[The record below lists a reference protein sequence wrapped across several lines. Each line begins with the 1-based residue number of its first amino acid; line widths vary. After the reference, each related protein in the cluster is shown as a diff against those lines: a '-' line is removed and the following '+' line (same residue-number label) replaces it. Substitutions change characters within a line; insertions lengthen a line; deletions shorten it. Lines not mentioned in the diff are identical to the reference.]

1 MAVIIILGIT
11 LWAVS
16 AMTRA
21 LNEQRKARKIER
33 LREEQT
39 RLRNEHNA
47 MIRRQL
53 AMERE
58 QERARKEEEKLV
70 KEQAKQAAQLAK
82 HEKRIS
88 DLEYKMEQAER
99 DMDFLRDR
107 IAQLDAQRDNYL
119 LLQAGTVPGGKE
131 HTKYQNKIVLID
143 NQIHTAENKLAK
155 AQHTHK
161 QAARELSA

>member
-11 LWAVS
+11 LWTVS
-16 AMTRA
+16 AMCRA

-33 LREEQT
+33 LKAEQT

-58 QERARKEEEKLV
+58 QERARKEEEKLA

-99 DMDFLRDR
+99 DIDFLRDR

-131 HTKYQNKIVLID
+131 HSKYQNKIVSID
-143 NQIHTAENKLAK
+143 NQIHAAENKLAK
-155 AQHTHK
+155 AQHTHE

>member
-1 MAVIIILGIT
+1 MAVIIILGIAI
-11 LWAVS
+11 WALS
-16 AMTRA
+16 AMCRA
-21 LNEQRKARKIER
+21 LNEKRKAEKLERMRAEQVR
-33 LREEQT
+33 LRY
-39 RLRNEHNA
+39 EHNE
-47 MIRRQL
+47 MIWRQL

-58 QERARKEEEKLV
+58 QERARKEEEKLA

-107 IAQLDAQRDNYL
+107 INQLDAQRDIYL

-131 HTKYQNKIVLID
+131 HTKYQNKIVSID
-143 NQIHTAENKLAK
+143 NQIHAAENKLAK
-155 AQHTHK
+155 AQHTHE